1 MWVIELQF
9 TADEVCHVNKVRSV
23 GKTSD
28 APFGQLNLS
37 IETFKMPLLTPGWVK
52 LVDDPGSMSL

>member
-28 APFGQLNLS
+28 APFGQLNLL
-37 IETFKMPLLTPGWVK
+37 IETFKYAV
-52 LVDDPGSMSL
+52 VDTRKSKVGDDLGSMSL